1 MRIQVGINIAGA
13 DFQEQLEFSIQG
25 GIKPSE
31 IVGVYKKQGGKT
43 IGNFLPNPNFGGN

>member
-13 DFQEQLEFSIQG
+13 DFQEQREFSIQD

-31 IVGVYKKQGGKT
+31 IVGVHKKQGGKT
-43 IGNFLPNPNFGGN
+43 IGNFFA